1 MPALKQRRH
10 FKLPANTAAGRSR
23 QDLRS
28 KFAEKLGVSNA
39 DFDLF
44 LCEAISVIIPSV
56 VKFHQDSSNDTDEN
70 FSGTLTLNCSLPT
83 ELIENGK
90 LKDLLR
96 RQGYG
101 QQFPFSVILYDRAVC
116 RTYETQSENLHKLS
130 LESSIGLEIVK
141 AITDTRVNNKRNFHR
156 LFDHDEEY
164 TMLSQRIRGWGKFR
178 APFMYDIMVRY
189 L

>member
-10 FKLPANTAAGRSR
+10 FKLPANTAGGRSR
-23 QDLRS
+23 QGLRS

-56 VKFHQDSSNDTDEN
+56 VKFHQDSSNDPNEN

-96 RQGYG
+96 TQGYG
-101 QQFPFSVILYDRAVC
+101 EQFPFSVILYDRAVC
-116 RTYETQSENLHKLS
+116 RHYETLFENLHKLS
-130 LESSIGLEIVK
+130 LKSSIGLEIVK
-141 AITDTRVNNKRNFHR
+141 AITDTTVKNKRNYYR
-156 LFDHDEEY
+156 LFDHDEQY
-164 TMLSQRIRGWGKFR
+164 NWLSKKIRDRGKVKV
-178 APFMYDIMVRY
+178 PFTYDIMVRH